1 MNMGPCLSCA
11 SELTCS
17 WPGFEGGHLW
27 KSVDVEK
34 GARGRNL
41 PATPQMESSGLYSTE
56 VGKVQGKSP
65 VSSQK
70 RKSPEL
76 TPAYPSDMVTTPQGA
91 HNLRRQDILGSLGF
105 LRNKFTGLT

>member
-1 MNMGPCLSCA
+1 MGPCLSCA
-11 SELTCS
+11 SELTCR

-41 PATPQMESSGLYSTE
+41 PATPQMESNGLYSIE

-70 RKSPEL
+70 QKSPEL
-76 TPAYPSDMVTTPQGA
+76 TPAPLRYGYHTPRCTQPQQAG
-91 HNLRRQDILGSLGF
+91 HPGEPRVSR
-105 LRNKFTGLT
+105 K

>member
-1 MNMGPCLSCA
+1 MGPYLSSA

-41 PATPQMESSGLYSTE
+41 PATPQMESSGLYSIE

-65 VSSQK
+65 ASSQK

-76 TPAYPSDMVTTPQGA
+76 TPAHPSDMVTTPQGA
-91 HNLRRQDILGSLGF
+91 HSLRRQDILGSLEF
-105 LRNKFTGLT
+105 LGNKFTGLT